1 MNMTKVIQQMDM
13 TKAAKLFFVNYFDFS
28 GRASRGEFWWAYLAF
43 FIVSTILF
51 VVDGVIVGMIFGFT
65 DNELLSITESEFL
78 SNNGFFSNIFSLV
91 TAIGWISL
99 TSRRLQDNGHSGWW
113 QLAYFSIIPTIILWV
128 FFISADVNPVLLS
141 FSIIFTIIT
150 LALYILILVWLILP
164 PTEDENRWGPN
175 PLYYENQNETF
186 AGADPKDW

>member
-1 MNMTKVIQQMDM
+1 MTKVIQQMDM
-13 TKAAKLFFVNYFDFS
+13 TKAAKLFFTNYFDFS

-65 DNELLSITESEFL
+65 DNELLSINENEFL

-91 TAIGWISL
+91 TFIGWISL

-113 QLAYFSIIPTIILWV
+113 QLAYFSIIPTIFLWI
-128 FFISADVNPVLLS
+128 FFISDDGNPVLLS

-164 PTEDENRWGPN
+164 PTEDENRWGLN
-175 PLYYENQNETF
+175 PLYYENQNKTF
-186 AGADPKDW
+186 SGADPKDW

>member
-1 MNMTKVIQQMDM
+1 MTKVIQQMDM

-91 TAIGWISL
+91 TFIGWISL

-128 FFISADVNPVLLS
+128 FFISADGNPVLLS

>member
-1 MNMTKVIQQMDM
+1 MTKVIQQMDM
-13 TKAAKLFFVNYFDFS
+13 TKAAKLFFTNYFDFS

-43 FIVSTILF
+43 FIVSSILF

-65 DNELLSITESEFL
+65 DNELLSITENEFL

-91 TAIGWISL
+91 TLIGWISL
-99 TSRRLQDNGHSGWW
+99 TSRRLQDNGHTGWW

-128 FFISADVNPVLLS
+128 FFISADGNPVLLS

-164 PTEDENRWGPN
+164 PTEDENKWGPN
-175 PLYYENQNETF
+175 PLYYENQNKTF

>member
-1 MNMTKVIQQMDM
+1 MTKVIQQMDM
-13 TKAAKLFFVNYFDFS
+13 TKAAKLFFTNYFDFS

-51 VVDGVIVGMIFGFT
+51 IVDGVIVGMIFGFT

-78 SNNGFFSNIFSLV
+78 STNGFFSNIFSLV
-91 TAIGWISL
+91 TLIGWISL
-99 TSRRLQDNGHSGWW
+99 TSRRLQDNGHTGWW

-128 FFISADVNPVLLS
+128 FFISADGNPVLLS

-164 PTEDENRWGPN
+164 PTEDENKWGPN
-175 PLYYENQNETF
+175 PLYYENKNKTF

>member
-1 MNMTKVIQQMDM
+1 MTKVIQQMDM
-13 TKAAKLFFVNYFDFS
+13 TKAAKLFFTNYFDFS

-65 DNELLSITESEFL
+65 DNELLSITENEFL

-91 TAIGWISL
+91 TFIGWISL
-99 TSRRLQDNGHSGWW
+99 TSRRIQDNGHSGWW
-113 QLAYFSIIPTIILWV
+113 QLAYFSIIPTIFLWV
-128 FFISADVNPVLLS
+128 FFISDDGNPVLLS

-164 PTEDENRWGPN
+164 PTEDENKWGLN
-175 PLYYENQNETF
+175 PLYHDNQNKTF
-186 AGADPKDW
+186 TGADPKDW

>member
-1 MNMTKVIQQMDM
+1 MTKVIQQMDM
-13 TKAAKLFFVNYFDFS
+13 IKAAKLFFVNYFDFS

-65 DNELLSITESEFL
+65 DNELLSITENEFL

-91 TAIGWISL
+91 TFIGWISI

-113 QLAYFSIIPTIILWV
+113 QLAYFSIIPTIFLWV
-128 FFISADVNPVLLS
+128 FFISDDGNPVLLS

-164 PTEDENRWGPN
+164 PTEDENKWGLN
-175 PLYYENQNETF
+175 PLYHENQDKTF
-186 AGADPKDW
+186 SGADPKDW

>member
-1 MNMTKVIQQMDM
+1 MTKVIQQMDM

-43 FIVSTILF
+43 FIVSSILF

-65 DNELLSITESEFL
+65 DNELLSITENEFL

-91 TAIGWISL
+91 TLIGWISL
-99 TSRRLQDNGHSGWW
+99 TSRRLQDNGHTGWW

-128 FFISADVNPVLLS
+128 FFISADGNPVLLS

-164 PTEDENRWGPN
+164 PTEDENKWGPN
-175 PLYYENQNETF
+175 PLYYENQNKTF

>member
-1 MNMTKVIQQMDM
+1 MTKVIQQMDM
-13 TKAAKLFFVNYFDFS
+13 TKAAKLFFTNYFDFS

-51 VVDGVIVGMIFGFT
+51 IVDGVIVGMIFGFT
-65 DNELLSITESEFL
+65 DNELLSITENEFL
-78 SNNGFFSNIFSLV
+78 STNGFFSNIFSLV
-91 TAIGWISL
+91 TFIGWISL
-99 TSRRLQDNGHSGWW
+99 TSRRLQDNGHTGWW

-128 FFISADVNPVLLS
+128 FFISADGNPVLLS

-164 PTEDENRWGPN
+164 PTEDENKWGLN
-175 PLYYENQNETF
+175 PLYHDNQNKTF
-186 AGADPKDW
+186 TGADPKDW

>member
-1 MNMTKVIQQMDM
+1 MTKVMQQMDM
-13 TKAAKLFFVNYFDFS
+13 TKAAKLFFTNYFDFS

-43 FIVSTILF
+43 FIVSIILAI
-51 VVDGVIVGMIFGFT
+51 VDAVIGGIIFGF
-65 DNELLSITESEFL
+65 TESEFL
-78 SNNGFFSNIFSLV
+78 LNNGFFSNIFSLV
-91 TAIGWISL
+91 TFIGWISL
-99 TSRRLQDNGHSGWW
+99 TSRRLQDNGHTGWW

-128 FFISADVNPVLLS
+128 FFISSDGNPVLLS

-164 PTEDENRWGPN
+164 PTEDENKWGPN
-175 PLYYENQNETF
+175 PLYYENKNKTF

>member
-1 MNMTKVIQQMDM
+1 MTKVIQQMDM
-13 TKAAKLFFVNYFDFS
+13 MKAAKLFFVNYFDFS

-65 DNELLSITESEFL
+65 DNELLSINENEFL

-91 TAIGWISL
+91 TFIGWISL

-113 QLAYFSIIPTIILWV
+113 QLAYFSIIPTIFLWV
-128 FFISADVNPVLLS
+128 FFISDDGNPVLLS

-164 PTEDENRWGPN
+164 PTEDENKWGLN
-175 PLYYENQNETF
+175 PLYHDNQNKTF
-186 AGADPKDW
+186 TGADPKDW

>member
-1 MNMTKVIQQMDM
+1 MTKVIQQMDM
-13 TKAAKLFFVNYFDFS
+13 TKAAKLFFTNYFDFS

-65 DNELLSITESEFL
+65 DNELLSITENEFL

-91 TAIGWISL
+91 TLIGWISL
-99 TSRRLQDNGHSGWW
+99 TSRRLQDNGHTGWW

-128 FFISADVNPVLLS
+128 LFISADGNPVLLS

-164 PTEDENRWGPN
+164 PTEDENIWGPN
-175 PLYYENQNETF
+175 PLYYENKNKTF

>member
-1 MNMTKVIQQMDM
+1 MDM
-13 TKAAKLFFVNYFDFS
+13 FKAVRLFFVNYFDFS

-78 SNNGFFSNIFSLV
+78 STNGFFSNIFSLV
-91 TAIGWISL
+91 TFIGWISL

-113 QLAYFSIIPTIILWV
+113 QLAYFSIIPTIFLWI
-128 FFISADVNPVLLS
+128 FFISDDGNPVLLS

-164 PTEDENRWGPN
+164 PTEDENRWGQN
-175 PLYYENQNETF
+175 PLLHENQNETF

>member
-1 MNMTKVIQQMDM
+1 MTKVIQQMDM
-13 TKAAKLFFVNYFDFS
+13 MKAAKLFFVNYFDFS

-43 FIVSTILF
+43 FIVSSILF

-65 DNELLSITESEFL
+65 DNELLSITENEFL

-91 TAIGWISL
+91 TLIGWISL
-99 TSRRLQDNGHSGWW
+99 TSRRLQDNGHTGWW

-128 FFISADVNPVLLS
+128 FFISADGNPVLLS

-164 PTEDENRWGPN
+164 PTEDENKWGPN
-175 PLYYENQNETF
+175 PLYYENQNKTF

>member
-1 MNMTKVIQQMDM
+1 M
-13 TKAAKLFFVNYFDFS
+13 
-28 GRASRGEFWWAYLAF
+28 
-43 FIVSTILF
+43 
-51 VVDGVIVGMIFGFT
+51 GMIFGFT
-65 DNELLSITESEFL
+65 DNELLSITENEFL

-91 TAIGWISL
+91 TLIGWISL

-113 QLAYFSIIPTIILWV
+113 QLAYLSVIPTIFLWV
-128 FFISADVNPVLLS
+128 FFISADGNPVLLS

-164 PTEDENRWGPN
+164 PTEDENKWGPN
-175 PLYYENQNETF
+175 PLYYENKNKTF

>member
-1 MNMTKVIQQMDM
+1 MTKVIQQMDM
-13 TKAAKLFFVNYFDFS
+13 TKAAKLFFTNYFDFS

-65 DNELLSITESEFL
+65 DNELLSINENEFL

-91 TAIGWISL
+91 TVIGWISL

-113 QLAYFSIIPTIILWV
+113 QLSYFSIIPTIILWV
-128 FFISADVNPVLLS
+128 FFISADGNPVLLS
-141 FSIIFTIIT
+141 FSIIFSIIT

-164 PTEDENRWGPN
+164 PTEDENKWGLN
-175 PLYYENQNETF
+175 PLYHDNQNKTF
-186 AGADPKDW
+186 TGADPKDW

>member
-1 MNMTKVIQQMDM
+1 MTKVIQQMDM
-13 TKAAKLFFVNYFDFS
+13 TKAAKLFFTNYFDFS

-65 DNELLSITESEFL
+65 DNELLSITENEFL

-91 TAIGWISL
+91 TFIGWISL

-113 QLAYFSIIPTIILWV
+113 QLAYFSIIPTIFLWV
-128 FFISADVNPVLLS
+128 FFISDDGNPVLLS

-164 PTEDENRWGPN
+164 PTEDENKWGLN
-175 PLYYENQNETF
+175 PLYYENKNKTF

>member
-1 MNMTKVIQQMDM
+1 MTKVIQQMDM
-13 TKAAKLFFVNYFDFS
+13 TKAAKLFFTNYFDFS

-65 DNELLSITESEFL
+65 DNELLSITENEFL
-78 SNNGFFSNIFSLV
+78 STNGFFSNIFSLV
-91 TAIGWISL
+91 TLIGWISL
-99 TSRRLQDNGHSGWW
+99 TSRRLQDNGHTGWW

-128 FFISADVNPVLLS
+128 FFISADGNPVLLS

-164 PTEDENRWGPN
+164 PTEDENKWGPN
-175 PLYYENQNETF
+175 PLYYENKNKTF

>member
-1 MNMTKVIQQMDM
+1 MTKVIQQMDM
-13 TKAAKLFFVNYFDFS
+13 TKAAKLFFTNYFDFS

-43 FIVSTILF
+43 FIVSIILAI
-51 VVDGVIVGMIFGFT
+51 VDGVIAGIIFGFT
-65 DNELLSITESEFL
+65 DNELLTSTESEFL
-78 SNNGFFSNIFSLV
+78 STNGFFSNIFSLV
-91 TAIGWISL
+91 TLIGWISL

-128 FFISADVNPVLLS
+128 FFISADGNPVLLS

-164 PTEDENRWGPN
+164 PTEDENRWGQN
-175 PLYYENQNETF
+175 PLLHENQNETF

>member
-1 MNMTKVIQQMDM
+1 MTKVIQQMDM

-128 FFISADVNPVLLS
+128 FFISADGNPVLLS

-164 PTEDENRWGPN
+164 PTEDENRWGQN
-175 PLYYENQNETF
+175 PLLHENQNETF
-186 AGADPKDW
+186 VGADPKDW

>member
-1 MNMTKVIQQMDM
+1 MTKVIQQMDM

-28 GRASRGEFWWAYLAF
+28 GRASRGEFWWAYLAC

-128 FFISADVNPVLLS
+128 FFISADGNPVLLS

>member
-1 MNMTKVIQQMDM
+1 MTKVIQQMDM
-13 TKAAKLFFVNYFDFS
+13 TKAAKLFFTNYFDFS

-78 SNNGFFSNIFSLV
+78 STNGFFSNIFSLV
-91 TAIGWISL
+91 TLIGWISL

-113 QLAYFSIIPTIILWV
+113 QLSYFSIIPTIILWV
-128 FFISADVNPVLLS
+128 FFISADGNPVLLS

-164 PTEDENRWGPN
+164 PTEDENRWGLN
-175 PLYYENQNETF
+175 PLYYENQNKTF
-186 AGADPKDW
+186 SGADPKDW

>member
-1 MNMTKVIQQMDM
+1 MTKVIQQMDM
-13 TKAAKLFFVNYFDFS
+13 MKAAKLFFVNYFDFS

-65 DNELLSITESEFL
+65 DNELLSITENEFL

-91 TAIGWISL
+91 TFIGWISL

-113 QLAYFSIIPTIILWV
+113 QLAYFSIIPTIFLWV
-128 FFISADVNPVLLS
+128 FFISDDGNPVLLS

-164 PTEDENRWGPN
+164 PTEDENKWGLN
-175 PLYYENQNETF
+175 PLYHDNQNKIFT
-186 AGADPKDW
+186 GADPKDW

>member
-1 MNMTKVIQQMDM
+1 MTKVIQQMDM
-13 TKAAKLFFVNYFDFS
+13 TKAAKLFFTNYFDFS

-65 DNELLSITESEFL
+65 DNELLSINENEFL

-91 TAIGWISL
+91 TFIGWISL

-113 QLAYFSIIPTIILWV
+113 QLAYFSIIPTIFLWV
-128 FFISADVNPVLLS
+128 FFISDDGNPVLLS

-150 LALYILILVWLILP
+150 LALYIMILVWLILP
-164 PTEDENRWGPN
+164 PTEDENRWGLN
-175 PLYYENQNETF
+175 PLYYENQNKTF
-186 AGADPKDW
+186 SGADPKDW

>member
-1 MNMTKVIQQMDM
+1 MTKVIQQMDM
-13 TKAAKLFFVNYFDFS
+13 TKAAKLFFTNYFDFS

-43 FIVSTILF
+43 FIVSIILAI
-51 VVDGVIVGMIFGFT
+51 VDAVIGGIIFGF
-65 DNELLSITESEFL
+65 TESEFL
-78 SNNGFFSNIFSLV
+78 LNNGLFSNIFSLV

-128 FFISADVNPVLLS
+128 FFISADGNPVLLS
-141 FSIIFTIIT
+141 FLVIFTIIT

-164 PTEDENRWGPN
+164 PTEDENRWGQN
-175 PLYYENQNETF
+175 PLLYENQNETF

>member
-1 MNMTKVIQQMDM
+1 MTKVIQQMDM
-13 TKAAKLFFVNYFDFS
+13 TKAAKLFFTNYFDFS

-51 VVDGVIVGMIFGFT
+51 IVDGVIVGMIFGFT
-65 DNELLSITESEFL
+65 DNELLSITENEFL

-91 TAIGWISL
+91 TLIGWISL
-99 TSRRLQDNGHSGWW
+99 TSRRLQDNGHTGWW

-128 FFISADVNPVLLS
+128 FFISADGNPVLLS

-164 PTEDENRWGPN
+164 PTEDENKWGPN
-175 PLYYENQNETF
+175 PLYYENKNKTF

>member
-1 MNMTKVIQQMDM
+1 MTKVIQQMDM
-13 TKAAKLFFVNYFDFS
+13 TKAAKLFFTNYFDFS

-65 DNELLSITESEFL
+65 DNELLSINENEFL

-91 TAIGWISL
+91 TFIGWISL

-113 QLAYFSIIPTIILWV
+113 QLAYFSIIPTIFLWV
-128 FFISADVNPVLLS
+128 FFISDDGNPVLLS

-150 LALYILILVWLILP
+150 LALYIMILVWLILP
-164 PTEDENRWGPN
+164 PTEDENKWGLN
-175 PLYYENQNETF
+175 PLYHDNQNKTF
-186 AGADPKDW
+186 TGADPKDW

>member
-1 MNMTKVIQQMDM
+1 MTKVIQQMDM

-65 DNELLSITESEFL
+65 DNELLSITENEFL

-91 TAIGWISL
+91 TLIGWISL

-128 FFISADVNPVLLS
+128 FFISADGNPVLLS
-141 FSIIFTIIT
+141 FSIIFTMIT
-150 LALYILILVWLILP
+150 LGLYILILVWLILP
-164 PTEDENRWGPN
+164 PTEDENRWGRN
-175 PLYYENQNETF
+175 PLYYENQNKTF

>member
-1 MNMTKVIQQMDM
+1 MTKVIQQMDM
-13 TKAAKLFFVNYFDFS
+13 TKAAWLFFANYFNFS

-43 FIVSTILF
+43 FIVSIILAIL
-51 VVDGVIVGMIFGFT
+51 DGAILGMIFGFT

-91 TAIGWISL
+91 TLIGWISL
-99 TSRRLQDNGHSGWW
+99 TSRRLQDNGHTGWW
-113 QLAYFSIIPTIILWV
+113 QLAYFSIIPTIIFWV
-128 FFISADVNPVLLS
+128 FFISADGNPVLLS

-164 PTEDENRWGPN
+164 PTEDENKWGPN
-175 PLYYENQNETF
+175 PLYYENQNKTF
-186 AGADPKDW
+186 TGADPKDW

>member
-1 MNMTKVIQQMDM
+1 MTKVIQQMDM
-13 TKAAKLFFVNYFDFS
+13 TKAAKLFFTNYFDFS

-43 FIVSTILF
+43 FIVSIILAIL
-51 VVDGVIVGMIFGFT
+51 DGAIAGMIFGFT

-91 TAIGWISL
+91 TLIGWISL

-113 QLAYFSIIPTIILWV
+113 QLAYFSIIPTIFLWV
-128 FFISADVNPVLLS
+128 FFISADENPVLLS
-141 FSIIFTIIT
+141 FSIISTIIT

-164 PTEDENRWGPN
+164 PTEDENKWGPN
-175 PLYYENQNETF
+175 PLYYENKNKTF

>member
-1 MNMTKVIQQMDM
+1 MTKVIQQMDM
-13 TKAAKLFFVNYFDFS
+13 TKAAKLFFTNYFDFS

-65 DNELLSITESEFL
+65 DNELLSITENEFL

-91 TAIGWISL
+91 TFIGWISL
-99 TSRRLQDNGHSGWW
+99 TSRRLQDNGHTGWW

-128 FFISADVNPVLLS
+128 FFISSDGNPVLLS

-164 PTEDENRWGPN
+164 PTEDENKWGLN
-175 PLYYENQNETF
+175 PLYHENQDKTF
-186 AGADPKDW
+186 TGAVPKDW

>member
-1 MNMTKVIQQMDM
+1 MTKVIQQMDM
-13 TKAAKLFFVNYFDFS
+13 IKAAKLFFVNYFDFS

-65 DNELLSITESEFL
+65 DNELLSITENEFL

-91 TAIGWISL
+91 TFIGWISI

-113 QLAYFSIIPTIILWV
+113 QLAYFSIIPTIFLWV
-128 FFISADVNPVLLS
+128 FFISDDGNPVLLS

-164 PTEDENRWGPN
+164 PTEDENKWGLN
-175 PLYYENQNETF
+175 PLYHDNQNKTF
-186 AGADPKDW
+186 TGADPKDW